1 LQVRH
6 KNNLILKVGL
16 ITMDDSVSGIYA
28 ARVATRLARPL
39 LLWRV
44 PAGFPSPAEDY
55 VEGSIDLNRDLVK
68 HPFYTFY
75 VRVDGDSM
83 VPAIQPGALL
93 VVDRMAETREG
104 HIVLARI
111 GPAFLVKRLH
121 FDETGRVSLLSDNEA
136 YAPIEI
142 TEEMD
147 FEVWGRV
154 LHSIQAH

>member
-1 LQVRH
+1 
-6 KNNLILKVGL
+6 
-16 ITMDDSVSGIYA
+16 MDDSVSGIYA
-28 ARVATRLARPL
+28 ARLTTRLSRPL
-39 LLWRV
+39 LMWRV

-83 VPAIQPGALL
+83 MPNIQPGALL
-93 VVDRMAETREG
+93 VVDRMAETRDG

-111 GPAFLVKRLH
+111 GPEFLVKRLRT
-121 FDETGRVSLLSDNEA
+121 DEATGRIQLLSDNEA
-136 YAPIEI
+136 YAPVDI

-154 LHSIQAH
+154 MHSIQQH

>member
-1 LQVRH
+1 ML
-6 KNNLILKVGL
+6 
-16 ITMDDSVSGIYA
+16 DDSVSGIYT
-28 ARVATRLARPL
+28 ARIGTRLARPL
-39 LLWRV
+39 LMWRV

-83 VPAIQPGALL
+83 MPAIQPGALL

-111 GPAFLVKRLH
+111 GSAFLVKRLH
-121 FDETGRVSLLSDNEA
+121 FDETGRVFLLSDNET
-136 YAPIEI
+136 YAPVEI

-154 LHSIQAH
+154 LHSIQDH

>member
-1 LQVRH
+1 
-6 KNNLILKVGL
+6 
-16 ITMDDSVSGIYA
+16 MDNSVSGIYA
-28 ARVATRLARPL
+28 ARVSKRLARPL

-83 VPAIQPGALL
+83 VPSIQPGVLL
-93 VVDRMAETREG
+93 VIDRMAETRDG

-111 GPAFLVKRLH
+111 GPEFLVKRLQT
-121 FDETGRVSLLSDNEA
+121 DDAGRIRLLSDNEA
-136 YAPIEI
+136 YPPVEI

-154 LHSIQAH
+154 MYSISAH

>member
-1 LQVRH
+1 ML
-6 KNNLILKVGL
+6 
-16 ITMDDSVSGIYA
+16 DDNVSGIYA

-39 LLWRV
+39 LMWRV

-55 VEGSIDLNRDLVK
+55 VEGSIDLNRDLIK

-83 VPAIQPGALL
+83 VPSVQPGALL

-111 GPAFLVKRLH
+111 GSSFLVKRLH
-121 FDETGRVSLLSDNEA
+121 FDEAGRVSLISDNDS
-136 YAPIEI
+136 YAPVEI

-154 LHSIQAH
+154 LHSIQDH

>member
-1 LQVRH
+1 MLE
-6 KNNLILKVGL
+6 
-16 ITMDDSVSGIYA
+16 DSVSGIYA

-39 LLWRV
+39 LMWRV

-111 GPAFLVKRLH
+111 GSAFLVKRLH
-121 FDETGRVSLLSDNEA
+121 FDEGGRVFLLSDNEA
-136 YAPIEI
+136 YAPVEI
-142 TEEMD
+142 TEGMD

-154 LHSIQAH
+154 LHSIQDH

>member
-1 LQVRH
+1 
-6 KNNLILKVGL
+6 
-16 ITMDDSVSGIYA
+16 MDEVSGIYS
-28 ARVATRLARPL
+28 ARRSTRLARPL
-39 LLWRV
+39 LMWRV

-83 VPAIQPGALL
+83 APGIAPGALL

-104 HIVLARI
+104 DVVVARL
-111 GPAFLVKRLH
+111 GPEFMVKRLH
-121 FDETGRVSLLSDNEA
+121 FDEGGRIFLLSDNEA
-136 YAPIEI
+136 YPPVEV
-142 TEEMD
+142 TEGTD

-154 LHSIQAH
+154 MHSIQHH

>member
-1 LQVRH
+1 ML
-6 KNNLILKVGL
+6 
-16 ITMDDSVSGIYA
+16 DDSVSGIYA
-28 ARVATRLARPL
+28 ARIGTRLARPL
-39 LLWRV
+39 LMWRV
-44 PAGFPSPAEDY
+44 PAGSPSPAEDY

-83 VPAIQPGALL
+83 MPAIQPGALL

-111 GPAFLVKRLH
+111 GSAFLVKRLH
-121 FDETGRVSLLSDNEA
+121 FDEAGRVFLLSDNET
-136 YAPIEI
+136 YAPVEI

-154 LHSIQAH
+154 LHSIQDH

>member
-1 LQVRH
+1 ML
-6 KNNLILKVGL
+6 
-16 ITMDDSVSGIYA
+16 DDNVSGLYA
-28 ARVATRLARPL
+28 ARVSTRLARPL
-39 LLWRV
+39 LMWRV

-83 VPAIQPGALL
+83 LPSIQPGALL

-121 FDETGRVSLLSDNEA
+121 FDETGRVFLLSDNET
-136 YAPIEI
+136 YPPIEI
-142 TEEMD
+142 NEEMD

-154 LHSIQAH
+154 LHSIQDH

>member
-1 LQVRH
+1 ML
-6 KNNLILKVGL
+6 
-16 ITMDDSVSGIYA
+16 DDSVSGIYA
-28 ARVATRLARPL
+28 ARLTTRLARPL
-39 LLWRV
+39 LMWRV
-44 PAGFPSPAEDY
+44 PADY

-111 GPAFLVKRLH
+111 GSAFLVKRLH
-121 FDETGRVSLLSDNEA
+121 FDEVGRVFLLSDNEA

-154 LHSIQAH
+154 LHSIQDH

>member
-1 LQVRH
+1 
-6 KNNLILKVGL
+6 
-16 ITMDDSVSGIYA
+16 MDDFVSGIYA
-28 ARVATRLARPL
+28 ARVTTRLARPL
-39 LLWRV
+39 LMWRV

-68 HPFYTFY
+68 HPLSTFY

-83 VPAIQPGALL
+83 LPSIQPDALL
-93 VVDRMAETREG
+93 VVDRMAETRDG

-111 GPAFLVKRLH
+111 GSAFLVKRLH
-121 FDETGRVSLLSDNEA
+121 FGEGERIFLLSDNEA
-136 YAPIEI
+136 YPPIEI

-154 LHSIQAH
+154 MHSIQNH

>member
-1 LQVRH
+1 ML
-6 KNNLILKVGL
+6 
-16 ITMDDSVSGIYA
+16 DDSVSGIYA
-28 ARVATRLARPL
+28 ARVSTRLARPL

-83 VPAIQPGALL
+83 VPSVQPGSLL
-93 VVDRMAETREG
+93 VVDRMAETRDG

-111 GPAFLVKRLH
+111 GPEFLVKRLH
-121 FDETGRVSLLSDNEA
+121 TGEAGRILLLSDNEA
-136 YAPIEI
+136 YPPVEI

-154 LHSIQAH
+154 LHSIQDH